1 MIKFIEIRIL
11 HHKFKKK
18 IDELGFGFIKKE
30 IIQQQS
36 LQFDEVPFKVLKKIM
51 YDIDRYCDKYV
62 ANNRC
67 LYRSLIAKYML
78 KKRGYNVILCNG
90 FDKKNKIFHTWL
102 EDKNGKTIFEN
113 GRKYER
119 IM

>member
-1 MIKFIEIRIL
+1 MIKSIEIRML
-11 HHKFKKK
+11 HYKFKKY
-18 IDELGFGFIKKE
+18 IDKLGFEYIKKV
-30 IIQQQS
+30 IAQQQS
-36 LQFDEVPFKVLKKIM
+36 LQFDEVPFKVLKSIM

-78 KKRGYNVILCNG
+78 KRRGYNVILCNG
-90 FDKKNKIFHTWL
+90 FDIKNKIFHTWL
-102 EDKNGKTIFEN
+102 EDKNGNTIFEN

-119 IM
+119 II

>member
-1 MIKFIEIRIL
+1 MIKSIEIRML
-11 HHKFKKK
+11 HYKFKKY
-18 IDELGFGFIKKE
+18 IDKLGFEYIKKV
-30 IIQQQS
+30 IAQQQS
-36 LQFDEVPFKVLKKIM
+36 LQFDEVPFKVLKSIM

-78 KKRGYNVILCNG
+78 KRRGYNVILCNG

-102 EDKNGKTIFEN
+102 EDKNGNTIFEN

-119 IM
+119 II

>member
-1 MIKFIEIRIL
+1 MIKSIEIRML
-11 HHKFKKK
+11 HYRFKKY
-18 IDELGFGFIKKE
+18 IDKLGFEYIKKV
-30 IIQQQS
+30 IAQQQS
-36 LQFDEVPFKVLKKIM
+36 LQFDEVPFKVLKSIM

-78 KKRGYNVILCNG
+78 KRRGYNVILCNG

-102 EDKNGKTIFEN
+102 EDKNGNTIFEN

-119 IM
+119 II

>member
-1 MIKFIEIRIL
+1 MIKFIEIRML
-11 HHKFKKK
+11 YHKFKKN
-18 IDELGFGFIKKE
+18 IDQL
-30 IIQQQS
+30 
-36 LQFDEVPFKVLKKIM
+36 LQFDEVPFKVLKSIM

-62 ANNRC
+62 VNNRC

-78 KKRGYNVILCNG
+78 KRRGYNVTLCNG

-102 EDKNGKTIFEN
+102 EDKNGQTIFEN